1 MPKPLFRKKEET
13 KTNNLF
19 SIDFEQKEQH
29 KVNKMSQMTIAR
41 ILRRRRSKEYIDL
54 IKTLDAGGKVANQHQ
69 IEAIINQLKKDFPE
83 ISLPSML
90 VGIISK
96 CYLGGTYEVHT
107 LSILGNIIEHFH
119 RGESLGNTYLEK
131 ARSLAMFGGYSF
143 IEVYTDCLRAVDES
157 GDVSVINF

>member
-96 CYLGGTYEVHT
+96 CYLG
-107 LSILGNIIEHFH
+107 NIIEHFH